1 MTNVQTP
8 TGLASP
14 VAQRVTLP
22 RRHSSVCRNLFG
34 PIDHDELNRE
44 LKATLKEISEQDQ
57 RRWNF
62 HFETDTP
69 IPGSYE
75 WEGISAESMPAFYQE
90 SEVGGR
96 RFFPK
101 EEKINV
107 RDEEHPAQFFPLNS
121 P

>member
-14 VAQRVTLP
+14 VAQRATLP

-34 PIDHDELNRE
+34 PIDHDALNRE
-44 LKATLKEISEQDQ
+44 LKATLREISEQDQ

-69 IPGSYE
+69 IPGIYE
-75 WEGISAESMPAFYQE
+75 WEGMSAESMPAFYQE
-90 SEVGGR
+90 SEVGAR
-96 RFFPK
+96 RFVPN
-101 EEKINV
+101 EEKK
-107 RDEEHPAQFFPLNS
+107 
-121 P
+121 